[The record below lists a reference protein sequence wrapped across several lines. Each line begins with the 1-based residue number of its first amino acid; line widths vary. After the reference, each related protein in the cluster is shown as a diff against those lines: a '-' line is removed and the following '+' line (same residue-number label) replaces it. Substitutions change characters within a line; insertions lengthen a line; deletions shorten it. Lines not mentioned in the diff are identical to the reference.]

1 MIDAKAATVGIVN
14 PLSLVGTE
22 LRFIL
27 RERAFPLAKV
37 VLMDSTGHAGA
48 LASLGD
54 EAATVVPVSGD
65 VLDDCD
71 VVFFCGAA
79 EGNRKWIQRDERHK
93 FVAIDL
99 SHPVPAAEGKL
110 AVAGVN
116 LDRISAEDRL
126 LVSPHPAA
134 IPIAII
140 LRQLELLAP
149 VEMCTCTVVE
159 PASVFE
165 ELGVEELGVEEPGR
179 EPVSVPNIQH
189 VLHEVLDR
197 HLAFNLYPAPQRN
210 EELIK
215 AQVRALTDAS
225 TQLAL
230 LVTQGTVLH
239 SHTFT
244 LFVRTKNDLDV
255 ERVTAALR
263 ASMAITLA
271 ERDKPVGTI
280 DAVGKDEVLI
290 AEVRAD
296 ESIPGGF
303 WVWAACDNLRR
314 SSALNA
320 VLVAEKML
328 FGSGTTTTTH

>member
-1 MIDAKAATVGIVN
+1 MIDAKPAAVGIVN
-14 PLSLVGTE
+14 PLTLVGTE

-37 VLMDSTGHAGA
+37 ILMDSTGAAAGS
-48 LASLGD
+48 LASVG
-54 EAATVVPVSGD
+54 EESASVVPISDD
-65 VLDDCD
+65 VLEDCD
-71 VVFFCGAA
+71 VVFFCGPT
-79 EGNRKWIQRDERHK
+79 EGNRRWIKRDVQNK

-99 SHPVPAAEGKL
+99 SQPAPAVQGKL

-116 LDRISAEDRL
+116 IEELSAADRL

-140 LRQLELLAP
+140 LKQVERLAP
-149 VEMCTCTVVE
+149 VELVTATVVQ
-159 PASVFE
+159 PAAVFE
-165 ELGVEELGVEEPGR
+165 ELGMEELVH
-179 EPVSVPNIQH
+179 EPVSVPKIQN

-197 HLAFNLYPAPQRN
+197 SLAFNLFPARERN

-215 AQVRALTDAS
+215 EHIRALTDAN

-230 LVTQGTVLH
+230 LVTQGTVFH

-244 LFVRTKNDLDV
+244 LFVKTKEVIDV
-255 ERVTAALR
+255 ERINAALR
-263 ASMAITLA
+263 ASMAIALA
-271 ERDKPVGTI
+271 EGDKPVGTA

-320 VLVAEKML
+320 VLVAEKVL
-328 FGSGTTTTTH
+328 FGSATPH

>member
-1 MIDAKAATVGIVN
+1 MIDAKPAAVGIVN
-14 PLSLVGTE
+14 PLTLVGTE

-37 VLMDSTGHAGA
+37 ILMDSTGAAAGS
-48 LASLGD
+48 LAPVGEES
-54 EAATVVPVSGD
+54 ATVVPISDG
-65 VLDDCD
+65 VLEDCD
-71 VVFFCGAA
+71 VVFFCGPT
-79 EGNRKWIQRDERHK
+79 EGNRKWIKRDVQNK

-99 SHPVPAAEGKL
+99 SQPVPATEGKL

-116 LDRISAEDRL
+116 AEEFSAADRL

-140 LRQLELLAP
+140 LKQVERVVP
-149 VEMCTCTVVE
+149 VELCTATIVQ
-159 PASVFE
+159 PAAVFE
-165 ELGVEELGVEEPGR
+165 ELGVEGLAH
-179 EPVSVPNIQH
+179 EPVNVPKIQN

-197 HLAFNLYPAPQRN
+197 SLASNLFPARERN
-210 EELIK
+210 EDLIK
-215 AQVRALTDAS
+215 QHIRALTDAN

-230 LVTQGTVLH
+230 LVTQGTVFH

-244 LFVRTKNDLDV
+244 LFVKTKEVIDV
-255 ERVTAALR
+255 DRINAALR
-263 ASMAITLA
+263 ASMAIALA
-271 ERDKPVGTI
+271 EGDTPVGAA
-280 DAVGKDEVLI
+280 DAVGKDQVLI
-290 AEVRAD
+290 AEVRPD

-320 VLVAEKML
+320 VLVAEKVL
-328 FGSGTTTTTH
+328 FGSGTN